1 MAWSCA
7 GWTFASRCAEL
18 FVACRR
24 IESASLTSS
33 HDGDSA
39 RTVAD
44 HEADTAD
51 WHIHWVV
58 PGLGFAGCNGQQQV
72 VSRDTAK
79 ADDAGTDLWQPVP
92 PILIVALDLNETCEQ
107 PIILASASSFQLVG
121 LLASRQSLPELM
133 GSMRC

>member
-1 MAWSCA
+1 MRPFGQLSKRTNAVIHALLLIALWPGPVPVGHSHHDVPN
-7 GWTFASRCAEL
+7 SSLRVAEL
-18 FVACRR
+18 NRHLSRHHTTVTRQEA
-24 IESASLTSS
+24 
-33 HDGDSA
+33 
-39 RTVAD
+39 VAD

-92 PILIVALDLNETCEQ
+92 PI
-107 PIILASASSFQLVG
+107 
-121 LLASRQSLPELM
+121 
-133 GSMRC
+133 